1 MHFMGWEFPT
11 VEFNFAILFTCF
23 LALKHLPN
31 DPKALFRKCQAQEK
45 LGKLEGAFRDAR
57 TLLQIEPKVF
67 IQSHMNVQQQRKTV
81 TYMYSS

>member
-1 MHFMGWEFPT
+1 MHFWGQAFPAAEFI
-11 VEFNFAILFTCF
+11 FAVLFTCF
-23 LALKHLPN
+23 VALKYLPN

-67 IQSHMNVQQQRKTV
+67 IQSHMNVQQQRKL
-81 TYMYSS
+81 

>member
-1 MHFMGWEFPT
+1 MHFWGMGVSHCSCT
-11 VEFNFAILFTCF
+11 VVSCTVLFTCF
-23 LALKHLPN
+23 LALKYLPN

-67 IQSHMNVQQQRKTV
+67 NQSHMND
-81 TYMYSS
+81 SS